1 MDRVVGARG
10 GQWETLP
17 SSEDLEGRQEAP
29 GPMWRDSSKYM
40 CAYTIN
46 TVRFTQPRVSVDE
59 SSRSKAS
66 FHKAALALR
75 SGDSRDTKEKEGSGT
90 SCPGAGLAPEPHP

>member
-1 MDRVVGARG
+1 MDRVLGTRG
-10 GQWETLP
+10 GQRGTLP

-40 CAYTIN
+40 CAFTID

-59 SSRSKAS
+59 SS

-75 SGDSRDTKEKEGSGT
+75 GW
-90 SCPGAGLAPEPHP
+90 